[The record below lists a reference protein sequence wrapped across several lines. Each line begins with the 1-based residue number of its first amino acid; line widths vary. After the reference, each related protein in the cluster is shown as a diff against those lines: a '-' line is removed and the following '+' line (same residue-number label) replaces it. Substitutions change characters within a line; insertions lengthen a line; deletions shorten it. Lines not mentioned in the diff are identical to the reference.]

1 MVKTRRSS
9 SPGAQGP
16 SASPATGIRR
26 NTEAVRM
33 SMFPG
38 GKRPPPKE
46 IAKIERD
53 DWPAPPS
60 PAAILP
66 EIRKFQGLKN

>member
-1 MVKTRRSS
+1 
-9 SPGAQGP
+9 
-16 SASPATGIRR
+16 
-26 NTEAVRM
+26 
-33 SMFPG
+33 MFPG

-66 EIRKFQGLKN
+66 EICEYWLFNVFFYQFNLN